1 MDIITAIKNLNFKV
15 VAELLAARFQQNGNR
30 KQSRRTSKEIIP
42 LHVAAET
49 GCVEML
55 KFLLR
60 YGEDIDSKNSE
71 GVTALQVACRHGH
84 YDAVRFLL
92 QQGVKVNNEEKNML
106 KVSLNFVGGQ
116 YTKIKKLITKA
127 EQEKG
132 ETATESSGA
141 AGNSGTANTTASEDT
156 KKDKPKAARSAQT
169 TRVRFECREKPI
181 RQRSFDADAVTD
193 LRDAEFS
200 ARRREALLIDAEK
213 KKDLMGKR
221 RRYTQRKHSVGRKL

>member
-30 KQSRRTSKEIIP
+30 KQSKKTSKEIIP

-55 KFLLR
+55 KILLR

-71 GVTALQVACRHGH
+71 GVTALQVACQHGH

-141 AGNSGTANTTASEDT
+141 AGNSGAANTTASEDT
-156 KKDKPKAARSAQT
+156 TTDKVKAAKPAQT
-169 TRVRFECREKPI
+169 SRVRFERRERPI
-181 RQRSFDADAVTD
+181 RQRSFDADAFTD
-193 LRDAEFS
+193 PLDELS